1 MDEQLSPVCDYS
13 NITPDLQVKVG
24 ISPTDDQLNNTKTY
38 QTQYYSEKHQIS
50 TNDQIRDREQSSQK
64 QSFDSP
70 DHDYK
75 SSAESAYENNAFAGQ
90 ENIDSF
96 FSIDSGQRSPY
107 EVVREKF
114 SRSDSDSKSNNKKLE
129 TKPKH
134 TFGRSKSEDKD
145 NLRHYQEEKRI
156 EIIDNKLEGKV
167 MKQIVSEIFAKEL
180 EEEIVNGSP
189 ERKIIHKVTQ
199 VEDLGPKETTE
210 LKFEQNISKNIQ
222 KTESDDDN
230 YEEIRKEASIIAQT
244 IVGKAKEEL
253 ARMPLNTNISSDIS
267 LEISDEDLVE
277 QGSDDNEDLDKP
289 TIDDLLTSPCI
300 ESDEID
306 GQNVELTKAQ
316 KRISFTESDTFI
328 IKEESFEDK
337 SAFNV
342 EQSLSP
348 DDSRKTSSDPRK
360 SSDSGSRSGSQ
371 KEKESGS
378 SSESHYHSFDVS
390 DSSKTPVTSRP
401 TSSEFDLTIIP
412 EQQCLSGRSGSGS
425 GGYGL
430 SASEYETCVTSQE
443 GSYATAATSQDTT
456 YCTALTSLD
465 SHTSSRES
473 TISIESESSGHLG
486 EISSEGSETIIPG
499 DDREMRA
506 SLSDDDYDQNG
517 SVTPVN
523 DEIKEPFDWD
533 IPESVIRSGN
543 ELPFMS
549 GSNWEVI
556 EQRDSDAMASSSFEI
571 ISSDEIESIP
581 LQSGS
586 NSHRASLLQSNNSIE
601 EAEQPSLSE
610 NSMTWHSSSVA
621 TAIHITGQPNS
632 GNGSIDSLGQI
643 SGCADSTQSVFR
655 SFSDSISSLDNLNS
669 NEGQQTVQISDGQ
682 LSLQIS
688 EPLTYTNGPVQVDYN
703 PEYDVSDNERGSTQ
717 SSNAVVQQYSQSQ
730 DERTSSSDTQLSDT
744 PLVSQSSFCS
754 SVLSEHTRH
763 QLSYDFSPEVP
774 HVAIADSLTLGSDD
788 LQRPES
794 PIPPEVEEFVFLESN
809 KESNEE
815 SLTSKSSSNESSNLL
830 FDKNLMAEGSHG
842 SEHTDLYT
850 HQEVDEDIDESATL
864 SGTHLAQSKPIP
876 ILPSRSGESSAASS
890 LKEFERLEAEMT
902 AKGKGSPH
910 GSSDSLGS
918 SSGKP
923 MPGRGS
929 DRDDHSV
936 SSSIN
941 EFEKLEKDCNE
952 AESIERAA
960 REEAARLSEIEEG
973 HESQASDA
981 SQETLSDPGNS
992 DDDTDSDYEKRMSEI
1007 DDMMKL
1013 AQNNVEKMHGIS
1025 RGADNSVTSD
1035 TLSTDMSLTD
1045 NLKDDKLKRQSQC
1058 SSANAAQLLLMRK
1071 VMSTESM
1078 DSHPRSSISTTNT
1091 ESLFDR
1097 IEDLDEVKVEYKD
1110 ENKSIDSDSLH
1121 EDHENIQEL
1130 EFQTDITS
1138 TKSSSV
1144 TESLSSLTHESTH
1157 AMASDSGP
1165 ALATLREENDF
1176 DEDSLKESFHG
1187 ILKGGDC
1194 MLSSTDSLEM
1204 TSPAATHATYH
1215 LGSGSQM
1222 SSSYQTSGDES
1233 TMISSSETPDLLF
1246 GASPDLLEIVDQQYS
1261 NNQNNQLKRLFDN
1274 ERKLLDQSK
1283 TCSEQSSTSKCDDN
1297 NPNPSEGELEEIQTY
1312 DERGNLKIFRRVKRS
1327 VPPPQTSTSSS
1338 SDNEEKFLEMLK
1350 KSAEPG
1356 TEVIEEEKTF
1366 DESGSLIMRRTVKT
1380 VSTEGPAFK
1389 SKLVTGL
1396 SADKETEDFLEPYTK
1411 LESVTNVDEYE
1422 GIDESGN
1429 PFKVYQEVTIMPEV
1443 RAVTF
1448 TGPDAQQKLDQFMNT
1463 WTGDKN
1469 QLIEINNPL
1478 SNTNT
1483 TQTFATDSVKPD
1495 TQSGSAS
1502 QRV

>member
-1 MDEQLSPVCDYS
+1 
-13 NITPDLQVKVG
+13 
-24 ISPTDDQLNNTKTY
+24 
-38 QTQYYSEKHQIS
+38 
-50 TNDQIRDREQSSQK
+50 
-64 QSFDSP
+64 
-70 DHDYK
+70 
-75 SSAESAYENNAFAGQ
+75 
-90 ENIDSF
+90 
-96 FSIDSGQRSPY
+96 
-107 EVVREKF
+107 
-114 SRSDSDSKSNNKKLE
+114 
-129 TKPKH
+129 
-134 TFGRSKSEDKD
+134 
-145 NLRHYQEEKRI
+145 
-156 EIIDNKLEGKV
+156 
-167 MKQIVSEIFAKEL
+167 
-180 EEEIVNGSP
+180 
-189 ERKIIHKVTQ
+189 
-199 VEDLGPKETTE
+199 
-210 LKFEQNISKNIQ
+210 
-222 KTESDDDN
+222 
-230 YEEIRKEASIIAQT
+230 
-244 IVGKAKEEL
+244 
-253 ARMPLNTNISSDIS
+253 
-267 LEISDEDLVE
+267 
-277 QGSDDNEDLDKP
+277 
-289 TIDDLLTSPCI
+289 
-300 ESDEID
+300 
-306 GQNVELTKAQ
+306 
-316 KRISFTESDTFI
+316 
-328 IKEESFEDK
+328 
-337 SAFNV
+337 
-342 EQSLSP
+342 
-348 DDSRKTSSDPRK
+348 
-360 SSDSGSRSGSQ
+360 
-371 KEKESGS
+371 
-378 SSESHYHSFDVS
+378 
-390 DSSKTPVTSRP
+390 
-401 TSSEFDLTIIP
+401 
-412 EQQCLSGRSGSGS
+412 
-425 GGYGL
+425 
-430 SASEYETCVTSQE
+430 
-443 GSYATAATSQDTT
+443 
-456 YCTALTSLD
+456 
-465 SHTSSRES
+465 
-473 TISIESESSGHLG
+473 LG

-523 DEIKEPFDWD
+523 DDIKEPFDCD
-533 IPESVIRSGN
+533 IPESVIRSGI

-571 ISSDEIESIP
+571 ISGEEIESIP
-581 LQSGS
+581 LQSSS

-610 NSMTWHSSSVA
+610 NSMTWHSSSVG
-621 TAIHITGQPNS
+621 TAIHITGQQNS

-682 LSLQIS
+682 L
-688 EPLTYTNGPVQVDYN
+688 PLTYSNGPVQVDYN

-717 SSNAVVQQYSQSQ
+717 SSNAVAQQQSQSQ

-754 SVLSEHTRH
+754 SVLSEHARH
-763 QLSYDFSPEVP
+763 QLSYDLSPEVS

-794 PIPPEVEEFVFLESN
+794 PIPPEGEEFVFLESN

-815 SLTSKSSSNESSNLL
+815 SLTRKSSSNESSNLL
-830 FDKNLMAEGSHG
+830 FDKNLIAEGSHG
-842 SEHTDLYT
+842 CEHTDLYT

-864 SGTHLAQSKPIP
+864 LGTRLAQSKPIP
-876 ILPSRSGESSAASS
+876 IPPSISSESSAASS
-890 LKEFERLEAEMT
+890 LKEFERLEAEMI
-902 AKGKGSPH
+902 ARGKGSFH

-923 MPGRGS
+923 MPGRSS

-941 EFEKLEKDCNE
+941 EFEKLEKDCTE
-952 AESIERAA
+952 AEGIERAA

-981 SQETLSDPGNS
+981 SQETLSDPRS
-992 DDDTDSDYEKRMSEI
+992 QDDDTDSDYEKRMSEI

-1035 TLSTDMSLTD
+1035 TSTDM

-1058 SSANAAQLLLMRK
+1058 SSASAAQLILMRK

-1097 IEDLDEVKVEYKD
+1097 IEDLDEMKVEFRD

-1121 EDHENIQEL
+1121 EDNENIQEL
-1130 EFQTDITS
+1130 EFQTDITRANTS
-1138 TKSSSV
+1138 TMSSV
-1144 TESLSSLTHESTH
+1144 TESLPSLTHESTH
-1157 AMASDSGP
+1157 ATASDSGP

-1194 MLSSTDSLEM
+1194 MLSSTDSLEI
-1204 TSPAATHATYH
+1204 TNSAATHATYH

-1283 TCSEQSSTSKCDDN
+1283 TCSEQSSTSRYDDN
-1297 NPNPSEGELEEIQTY
+1297 NPNPSEDEFEEIKTY
-1312 DERGNLKIFRRVKRS
+1312 DERGNLNIFRRVKRS
-1327 VPPPQTSTSSS
+1327 VPPPQASTSSS

-1380 VSTEGPAFK
+1380 VATEGPAFK

-1396 SADKETEDFLEPYTK
+1396 SADKETEEFLEPYTK
-1411 LESVTNVDEYE
+1411 LEAVTNVDEYE

-1483 TQTFATDSVKPD
+1483 TQTFTTDSVKPD

-1502 QRV
+1502 Q